1 MASDG
6 VNASAVFGF
15 GDTVEFCD
23 EVATN
28 AASLGMGRDG
38 QMPQL
43 HFGISGRYG
52 NQSTNGLSMFLGQ
65 PFEFLSF
72 ETECAADIARQTQ
85 RLPQNHP
92 KEFIQFSGCFSRG
105 YNLECDHA
113 SYLT

>member
-6 VNASAVFGF
+6 MNAPAVFGL
-15 GDTVEFCD
+15 GDTAEFCD
-23 EVATN
+23 EAATN
-28 AASLGMGRDG
+28 ATSLGMGRDG

-43 HFGISGRYG
+43 YFGISGRNG
-52 NQSTNGLSMFLGQ
+52 NQSTDGLSMFLGQ

-92 KEFIQFSGCFSRG
+92 KEFIQPGGGLDCGYDFERG
-105 YNLECDHA
+105 HA
-113 SYLT
+113 SCLT